1 MKEEIF
7 GTAITDDFFCL
18 EMRPDVSTTFQA
30 YVYDDAN
37 YEKTL
42 ELFDNTSH
50 DALTSSIL
58 SADRKALLTATD
70 KLCNVASDVY
80 YNEKC
85 TGAIV
90 G

>member
-1 MKEEIF
+1 
-7 GTAITDDFFCL
+7 
-18 EMRPDVSTTFQA
+18 MRPDVSTTFQA

-42 ELFDNTSH
+42 ELVDNTSH
-50 DALTSSIL
+50 NALTSSIF
-58 SADRKALLTATD
+58 SADRKAFLTATD
-70 KLCNVASDVY
+70 TELCNAASDVY